1 MNLRRSKLLSGIAAV
16 AAATIALTG
25 CSGGGGAKTDTLTYT
40 DQVPKEDATLQVW
53 SFLPGNYEGGA
64 EAYKEVIAAFNKK
77 YPQVTVK
84 LTDMPYSTYWDQLRN
99 SGVSRSGP
107 DVVTMYGG
115 AQAYSYRNSL
125 FPMQDAMSP
134 EVEKD
139 LRYIDEN
146 YSKDGNLYMLPV
158 GAYGYALITNQ
169 SLFEKA
175 GLDAKKSLA
184 TWDGLLSACTTL
196 SDKGIPAFAS
206 GWQDGIQLETL
217 LYMIS
222 SQLMDT
228 ETLAKWTKGELP
240 FDDPIFHTVIDRV
253 LEMNKAG
260 CFGGEE
266 ALGKAMYNDAF
277 DQFDSGKAAMSLGG
291 GLDRAENDY
300 KTIPSLTVIPL
311 PQVPESKHESLID
324 AGADAGWA
332 VTKWTK
338 HPEAANAFVN
348 FLAGPEAQ
356 QILWDKVHV
365 VPNNNA
371 VDVELTT
378 PMQKVYIP
386 LIMNPENHTGFSS
399 FPLELLAVVE
409 RNAGPLVSGKMTVDE
424 FFDQANRA
432 YEKNS

>member
-1 MNLRRSKLLSGIAAV
+1 
-16 AAATIALTG
+16 
-25 CSGGGGAKTDTLTYT
+25 
-40 DQVPKEDATLQVW
+40 
-53 SFLPGNYEGGA
+53 
-64 EAYKEVIAAFNKK
+64 
-77 YPQVTVK
+77 
-84 LTDMPYSTYWDQLRN
+84 MPYGTYWDQLRN

-125 FPMQDAMSP
+125 YPMQDAMAP
-134 EVEKD
+134 EVKKD

-146 YSKDGNLYMLPV
+146 YSKDGNLYMLPA

-175 GLDAKKSLA
+175 GLDANESLA
-184 TWDGLLSACTTL
+184 TWDGLLNACTVL
-196 SDKGIPAFAS
+196 SDKGIPAIAS
-206 GWQDGIQLETL
+206 GWQDGYQLEAL

-228 ETLAKWTKGELP
+228 ETLAKWTGGKLA
-240 FDDPIFHTVIDRV
+240 FNDPLFRTAIDRV
-253 LEMNKAG
+253 LEMNQAG

-266 ALGKAMYNDAF
+266 SLGKAMYNDAF
-277 DQFDSGKAAMSLGG
+277 DQFDAGKAAMSVGG
-291 GLDRAENDY
+291 GLDRAEKDY

-311 PQVPESKHESLID
+311 PQVPESKHKTLID
-324 AGADAGWA
+324 AGADAGWG

-338 HPEAANAFVN
+338 SPAAANAFVN
-348 FLAGPEAQ
+348 FLVGPEAQ
-356 QILWDKVHV
+356 QILWEKIHAI
-365 VPNNNA
+365 PNNNA
-371 VDVELTT
+371 VDMKLTT
-378 PMQKVYIP
+378 PMQKAYIP

-409 RNAGPLVSGKMTVDE
+409 RNAAPLIGGKMTEDE

>member
-1 MNLRRSKLLSGIAAV
+1 MAGLAAV

-25 CSGGGGAKTDTLTYT
+25 CAGGGGGDKKSDALTFT
-40 DQVPKEDATLQVW
+40 EVPKDKVTLKVW
-53 SFLPGNYEGGA
+53 SFLPGNYEGGD
-64 EAYKEVIAAFNKK
+64 EAYKEVIAAFNKQ
-77 YPQVTVK
+77 YPQVTID
-84 LTDMPYSTYWDQLRN
+84 LTDMPYGTYWDQLRN

-125 FPMQDAMSP
+125 YPMQDAMAP
-134 EVEKD
+134 EVKKD

-146 YSKDGNLYMLPV
+146 YSKDGNLYMLPA

-175 GLDAKKSLA
+175 GLDANESLA
-184 TWDGLLSACTTL
+184 TWDGLLNACTVL
-196 SDKGIPAFAS
+196 SDKGIPAIAS
-206 GWQDGIQLETL
+206 GWQDGYQLEAL

-228 ETLAKWTKGELP
+228 ETLAKWTGGKLA
-240 FDDPIFHTVIDRV
+240 FNDPLFRTAIDRV
-253 LEMNKAG
+253 LEMNQAG

-266 ALGKAMYNDAF
+266 SLGKAMYNDAF
-277 DQFDSGKAAMSLGG
+277 DQFDAGKAAMSVGG
-291 GLDRAENDY
+291 GLDRAEKDY

-311 PQVPESKHESLID
+311 PQVPESKHKTLID
-324 AGADAGWA
+324 AGADAGWG

-338 HPEAANAFVN
+338 SPAAANAFVN
-348 FLAGPEAQ
+348 FLVGPEAQ
-356 QILWDKVHV
+356 QILWEKIHAI
-365 VPNNNA
+365 PNNNA
-371 VDVELTT
+371 VDMKLTT
-378 PMQKVYIP
+378 PMQKAYIP

-409 RNAGPLVSGKMTVDE
+409 RNAAPLIGGKMTEDE